1 MEVFLE
7 QFIAADKSKQKLKNV
22 KTIVIA
28 IIVVGVLMFF
38 LVSPL
43 LALIMQIAAV
53 VFFFVTYFSFID
65 YEYELFNGNIDVS
78 KIFAGSKRKLVQKIT
93 NEDVEA
99 VYESSNNINRKQALF
114 NNNIKGLRVY
124 TFQFKGGKKVQLALN
139 EELEKIVKIVYRS
152 KMQIR

>member
-1 MEVFLE
+1 
-7 QFIAADKSKQKLKNV
+7 
-22 KTIVIA
+22 
-28 IIVVGVLMFF
+28 MFF

-65 YEYELFNGNIDVS
+65 YEYELYNGNIDVS

-124 TFQFKGGKKVQLALN
+124 TFQFKGSKKVQLALN
-139 EELEKIVKIVYRS
+139 EELENIVKIVYRG
-152 KMQIR
+152 KMELR

>member
-78 KIFAGSKRKLVQKIT
+78 KIFAGSKR
-93 NEDVEA
+93 
-99 VYESSNNINRKQALF
+99 
-114 NNNIKGLRVY
+114 
-124 TFQFKGGKKVQLALN
+124 
-139 EELEKIVKIVYRS
+139 
-152 KMQIR
+152 

>member
-38 LVSPL
+38 LISPL
-43 LALIMQIAAV
+43 LALIIQIAAV

-114 NNNIKGLRVY
+114 NNNIDGLKVY
-124 TFQFKGGKKVQLALN
+124 TFQFKEGKKVQLALN
-139 EELEKIVKIVYRS
+139 EELEKIVKIVYRG
-152 KMQIR
+152 KMELR

>member
-38 LVSPL
+38 LISPL
-43 LALIMQIAAV
+43 LALIIQIAAV
-53 VFFFVTYFSFID
+53 VLFFVTYFSFID

-114 NNNIKGLRVY
+114 NNNIDGLKVY
-124 TFQFKGGKKVQLALN
+124 TFQFKEGKKVQLALN
-139 EELEKIVKIVYRS
+139 EELEKIVKIVYRG
-152 KMQIR
+152 KMELR